1 MKFRGRPTFFL
12 LLVFA
17 CFSSP
22 CAWATTNEA
31 TAPPS
36 DAVTITIPGPL
47 HSFLRMAAISQQIPP
62 EDVLPLLARNV
73 ITHGYQGW
81 QDKPGPP
88 TEFLVLL
95 SRYVQQARELT
106 KLAGAE
112 GVIRVS
118 NCEQAP
124 PLLHIL
130 GYRFRQGCGT
140 ALETANPE
148 RAFLTI
154 DAGFPL
160 VDLEDDLHAGKPFV
174 YPFPGSPVPA
184 LFSEKDWI
192 SIRGVEAKTLL
203 DALLDDPA
211 LSRLYAALSQV
222 DPETRL
228 ALKRSP
234 GLNRL
239 ISASAALDFYGTH
252 LAIRSGRVVVPGGT
266 PAELAWK
273 DLVGASTA
281 SPGQF
286 VLRLL
291 TKDEGWLAAYFDAL
305 SRTTQTRQAY
315 FTEPHRL
322 RRFYQ
327 ALRGRDLFPD
337 AYKGAFRPNPGLL
350 LLVTRLRLGTDGEP
364 QVPGSLE
371 VWKEIFRQ
379 KTDSKIVH
387 RLEKQAD
394 HWRTPEQLVQGLI
407 GASRAKT
414 DDGPLQIYL
423 LLSEL
428 DAERPPGR
436 RLSPETVRLLAR
448 KFASFSDQ
456 YLIFS
461 EFPDLDNAS
470 ITRFL
475 AIAEGLNRIPDITLR
490 GNAMGIF
497 QSNAGLW
504 QILARQ
510 GQIPKASLNSSWQKV
525 TAPFSR
531 ISSATQLFDA
541 GRRSLRELMQAA
553 TGKPGYSQDEIID
566 LLAGPPQSSPEARQI
581 HEELAKKLRS
591 DLDGQ
596 RLVSLDT
603 ILALGNE
610 LDAAAGNRG
619 AETAALPL
627 VGELREFE
635 MPRPIFSRGERTEW
649 ATGVYNNRHTD
660 LEMRTNLA
668 KVIKSHPSPERLAR
682 ARSELVPFLR
692 DTLVGLNYAY
702 YEPPGSQILRNNP
715 LFVRSHD
722 FAGET
727 LAGLSSV
734 WKTPQ
739 LLGVGNPA
747 GGGAH
752 LVGSLANLPYV
763 LAEAEE
769 DFIAPR
775 NVQALIWTEM
785 VAVFLTDATLSRWW
799 NVSPEELHAVALYQ
813 QAGEALLLAS
823 QSNDP
828 LRNKVLTILGD
839 RMAPAR
845 LARVENILRTGR
857 LAEASPLI
865 MPADTFYLEAEFRR
879 RFPEDNAS
887 SGPAGKE
894 LQVLARQHPAE
905 VSWKRLSRDFGVP
918 HPMLAQSYA
927 RELLNVQPFP
937 ACEGYGS
944 ALLAESWD
952 SNYLYWARL
961 ADGMGYSPVMLNQ
974 LVPELT
980 RRMAEDI
987 FATDAGDWP
996 ALLRAL
1002 RQTRE
1007 EFRAGKGG
1015 LSPSKDTISQAAES
1029 SRAKKNHD

>member
-1 MKFRGRPTFFL
+1 MKFFGTPTFLL

-17 CFSSP
+17 CFGSS
-22 CAWATTNEA
+22 CVWATS

-36 DAVTITIPGPL
+36 DSVTITIPGPL
-47 HSFLRMAAISQQIPP
+47 HSFLRMAAVSQQIPP

-73 ITHGYQGW
+73 VTHGYQGW

-106 KLAGAE
+106 KLAGGD
-112 GVIRVS
+112 GVIRVA

-130 GYRFRQGCGT
+130 GYRFRKGCGT
-140 ALETANPE
+140 ALETANPD

-160 VDLEDDLHAGKPFV
+160 VDLENDLHAGKPFV
-174 YPFPGSPVPA
+174 YPFHGSAVPA
-184 LFSEKDWI
+184 LFSEKDWT

-211 LSRLYAALSQV
+211 LARLYVALSQV

-228 ALKRSP
+228 ALKRSA

-252 LAIRSGRVVVPGGT
+252 IAIRSGRVTVPGGT
-266 PAELAWK
+266 PAESAWK

-281 SPGQF
+281 SPGPF

-315 FTEPHRL
+315 FTEPQRL

-327 ALRGRDLFPD
+327 ALRGRDPFPD

-350 LLVTRLRLGTDGEP
+350 LLVTRLRLGPNGEP
-364 QVPGSLE
+364 QVPGGLE
-371 VWKEIFRQ
+371 VWKDIFRQ

-387 RLEKQAD
+387 RLGKQAD
-394 HWRTPEQLVQGLI
+394 RWRTPEQLVQGLF

-428 DAERPPGR
+428 DAERAPGR
-436 RLSPETVRLLAR
+436 HLSSETVRLLAR
-448 KFASFSDQ
+448 RFASFNDQ

-470 ITRFL
+470 IARFL
-475 AIAEGLNRIPDITLR
+475 AIAEGLDRIPDITLR

-510 GQIPKASLNSSWQKV
+510 GQIPKGSLNNSFQQV

-531 ISSATQLFDA
+531 ISSGTQLFDA
-541 GRRSLRELMQAA
+541 GRRSLRELMRAA
-553 TGKPGYSQDEIID
+553 TGKPACSQDEIID

-581 HEELAKKLRS
+581 HQELAKKIRS

-610 LDAAAGNRG
+610 LDAVAGNKG
-619 AETAALPL
+619 AETAAMPL
-627 VGELREFE
+627 IGELREFE

-668 KVIKSHPSPERLAR
+668 KVIKSHPSPERLAK

-702 YEPPGSQILRNNP
+702 YDPPGSQILRSNP

-785 VAVFLTDATLSRWW
+785 VAVFLTDSTLSRWW

-813 QAGEALLLAS
+813 QAGEALLVAS
-823 QSNDP
+823 QDNET
-828 LRNKVLTILGD
+828 LRDKVLAILRD

-845 LARVENILRTGR
+845 LARMESILRTGQ
-857 LAEASPLI
+857 LAEASALI

-879 RFPEDNAS
+879 RFPEDSDA

-894 LQVLARQHPAE
+894 LQVLARKHPAE

-944 ALLAESWD
+944 GLLAESWD

-961 ADGMGYSPVMLNQ
+961 ADGMGYSPVMLNR

-1007 EFRAGKGG
+1007 EFRAEKGG
-1015 LSPSKDTISQAAES
+1015 VPPSKDTISQAAES

>member
-12 LLVFA
+12 LLACA
-17 CFSSP
+17 CFASP
-22 CAWATTNEA
+22 CAWATTNET

-36 DAVTITIPGPL
+36 EAVTITIPGPL

-73 ITHGYQGW
+73 VTHGYQGW

-106 KLAGAE
+106 KLAGADA
-112 GVIRVS
+112 VIRVS

-140 ALETANPE
+140 ALETANPD

-184 LFSEKDWI
+184 LFSQKDWT
-192 SIRGVEAKTLL
+192 SIRGVEANTLL
-203 DALLDDPA
+203 DALLDNPA

-234 GLNRL
+234 GLKGL

-252 LAIRSGRVVVPGGT
+252 IVIRSGRVVVPGGT

-286 VLRLL
+286 VPRLL
-291 TKDEGWLAAYFDAL
+291 TKDEGWLAAYFDVL
-305 SRTTQTRQAY
+305 SRTSQTRQAY

-327 ALRGRDLFPD
+327 ALRGRDALPD

-350 LLVTRLRLGTDGEP
+350 LLVTRLRLGPNGEP
-364 QVPGSLE
+364 QVPGGLE
-371 VWKEIFRQ
+371 VWKQIFHQ
-379 KTDSKIVH
+379 KSDSKIVH
-387 RLEKQAD
+387 RLAKQAD
-394 HWRTPEQLVQGLI
+394 RWRTPEQLVQGLF

-428 DAERPPGR
+428 DAERPRGH
-436 RLSPETVRLLAR
+436 RLTPATVRLLAH
-448 KFASFSDQ
+448 KFAKFGDQ

-461 EFPDLDNAS
+461 EFPDLDDAS
-470 ITRFL
+470 IARFL
-475 AIAEGLNRIPDITLR
+475 AIAEGLDRIPDITLR

-497 QSNAGLW
+497 QGNVGLW

-510 GQIPKASLNSSWQKV
+510 GQIPKASLNSSWQQV
-525 TAPFSR
+525 TAPFSS
-531 ISSATQLFDA
+531 IYSATQLFDA
-541 GRRSLRELMQAA
+541 GRRSLRDLMQAA

-566 LLAGPPQSSPEARQI
+566 LLAGPPQSSREARQI

-591 DLDGQ
+591 GLDGQ

-610 LDAAAGNRG
+610 LDAAAGTGG

-763 LAEAEE
+763 LAQAEE

-785 VAVFLTDATLSRWW
+785 VAVFLTDSTLSRWW

-813 QAGEALLLAS
+813 QAGEALLLAC
-823 QSNDP
+823 QNNEP
-828 LRNKVLTILGD
+828 LRNRVLNILGD

-845 LARVENILRTGR
+845 LARVERILRTGR
-857 LAEASPLI
+857 LADARPLI

-879 RFPEDNAS
+879 RFPEDNDS

-894 LQVLARQHPAE
+894 LQVLDRQHPAE

-927 RELLNVQPFP
+927 RELLNMQPFP

-944 ALLAESWD
+944 GLLAESWD

-961 ADGMGYSPVMLNQ
+961 ADGMGYSPVKLNQ

-1007 EFRAGKGG
+1007 EFRAGKGV

>member
-1 MKFRGRPTFFL
+1 
-12 LLVFA
+12 
-17 CFSSP
+17 
-22 CAWATTNEA
+22 
-31 TAPPS
+31 
-36 DAVTITIPGPL
+36 
-47 HSFLRMAAISQQIPP
+47 
-62 EDVLPLLARNV
+62 
-73 ITHGYQGW
+73 
-81 QDKPGPP
+81 
-88 TEFLVLL
+88 
-95 SRYVQQARELT
+95 
-106 KLAGAE
+106 
-112 GVIRVS
+112 
-118 NCEQAP
+118 
-124 PLLHIL
+124 
-130 GYRFRQGCGT
+130 
-140 ALETANPE
+140 
-148 RAFLTI
+148 
-154 DAGFPL
+154 
-160 VDLEDDLHAGKPFV
+160 
-174 YPFPGSPVPA
+174 
-184 LFSEKDWI
+184 
-192 SIRGVEAKTLL
+192 
-203 DALLDDPA
+203 
-211 LSRLYAALSQV
+211 
-222 DPETRL
+222 
-228 ALKRSP
+228 
-234 GLNRL
+234 
-239 ISASAALDFYGTH
+239 
-252 LAIRSGRVVVPGGT
+252 
-266 PAELAWK
+266 
-273 DLVGASTA
+273 
-281 SPGQF
+281 
-286 VLRLL
+286 
-291 TKDEGWLAAYFDAL
+291 
-305 SRTTQTRQAY
+305 
-315 FTEPHRL
+315 
-322 RRFYQ
+322 
-327 ALRGRDLFPD
+327 
-337 AYKGAFRPNPGLL
+337 
-350 LLVTRLRLGTDGEP
+350 
-364 QVPGSLE
+364 
-371 VWKEIFRQ
+371 
-379 KTDSKIVH
+379 
-387 RLEKQAD
+387 
-394 HWRTPEQLVQGLI
+394 
-407 GASRAKT
+407 
-414 DDGPLQIYL
+414 
-423 LLSEL
+423 
-428 DAERPPGR
+428 
-436 RLSPETVRLLAR
+436 
-448 KFASFSDQ
+448 
-456 YLIFS
+456 
-461 EFPDLDNAS
+461 
-470 ITRFL
+470 
-475 AIAEGLNRIPDITLR
+475 
-490 GNAMGIF
+490 
-497 QSNAGLW
+497 
-504 QILARQ
+504 
-510 GQIPKASLNSSWQKV
+510 
-525 TAPFSR
+525 
-531 ISSATQLFDA
+531 
-541 GRRSLRELMQAA
+541 
-553 TGKPGYSQDEIID
+553 
-566 LLAGPPQSSPEARQI
+566 
-581 HEELAKKLRS
+581 
-591 DLDGQ
+591 
-596 RLVSLDT
+596 
-603 ILALGNE
+603 
-610 LDAAAGNRG
+610 
-619 AETAALPL
+619 
-627 VGELREFE
+627 
-635 MPRPIFSRGERTEW
+635 
-649 ATGVYNNRHTD
+649 
-660 LEMRTNLA
+660 
-668 KVIKSHPSPERLAR
+668 
-682 ARSELVPFLR
+682 
-692 DTLVGLNYAY
+692 VGLNYAY

-894 LQVLARQHPAE
+894 LQVLARRHPAE